1 MRKTPKKFVAGNIY
15 AANNAAT
22 RPPSPLAVN
31 FKWTPC
37 SIKSDFYKLSAAN
50 THLLPNNQ
58 SQEALAG
65 RRGMINHLEGHREL
79 TRKDDLI
86 INLKTQLQHECENL
100 FDYTP
105 ISFHIVIPEGK
116 QPSLEHFFK
125 KFLSLYYVLNS
136 TK

>member
-1 MRKTPKKFVAGNIY
+1 
-15 AANNAAT
+15 
-22 RPPSPLAVN
+22 
-31 FKWTPC
+31 
-37 SIKSDFYKLSAAN
+37 
-50 THLLPNNQ
+50 
-58 SQEALAG
+58 
-65 RRGMINHLEGHREL
+65 MINHVEGHREL

-136 TK
+136 TKQQVLFLNK

>member
-1 MRKTPKKFVAGNIY
+1 
-15 AANNAAT
+15 
-22 RPPSPLAVN
+22 
-31 FKWTPC
+31 
-37 SIKSDFYKLSAAN
+37 
-50 THLLPNNQ
+50 
-58 SQEALAG
+58 
-65 RRGMINHLEGHREL
+65 MINHVEGHREL

-136 TK
+136 TKQQVLFLNKQRPFDPFNPNKAAEEPEKKDEEEQLGLIDLKNVNARDFNFLSFAEIYAGLYNITASKI